1 MLAWYLLYSK
11 PRQEGVAVENLKR
24 QGYETYLPLIRTRRR
39 RQGQYVSLVE
49 PMFPR
54 YLFIHLSDQT
64 DNWGPIRSTLGV
76 SALVRFGDLPAQVPD
91 RLIDALKSRE
101 DDSGIQLLA
110 SQVGQIGD
118 ASGQAIL
125 RPDALDDL
133 GAAAHHGRQLDRFQ
147 VG

>member
-24 QGYETYLPLIRTRRR
+24 QGYETYLPLVRTRRR

-64 DNWGPIRSTLGV
+64 DNWGPIRSTRAEPAAPPAPKPPV
-76 SALVRFGDLPAQVPD
+76 DDPSITADLPFGGFNA
-91 RLIDALKSRE
+91 E
-101 DDSGIQLLA
+101 NGF
-110 SQVGQIGD
+110 D
-118 ASGQAIL
+118 ASAVVPSPSSARFCSAAGVVPTQ
-125 RPDALDDL
+125 PDPS
-133 GAAAHHGRQLDRFQ
+133 
-147 VG
+147 